1 MIVAASFAA
10 YPNVV
15 LPTRTTAEAAIVRNG
30 TAGVLSPCHDD
41 CMRQKNAETESG
53 NATRASVQTEMAK
66 PRMARSARIA
76 ALNLDTT
83 RTPQPPRATMPGT
96 VDKIIP
102 SRRPSQPEQAQ
113 IAVDGAAHRYR
124 DLRIDNAFTDEHGDE
139 VKLKKG
145 AHVEVTVTAEP
156 KTSAATL
163 NDARQPNSA

>member
-1 MIVAASFAA
+1 
-10 YPNVV
+10 
-15 LPTRTTAEAAIVRNG
+15 
-30 TAGVLSPCHDD
+30 
-41 CMRQKNAETESG
+41 
-53 NATRASVQTEMAK
+53 
-66 PRMARSARIA
+66 MARSARIA

-83 RTPQPPRATMPGT
+83 RTPQPRQCHHARNRRQI
-96 VDKIIP
+96 VP

-163 NDARQPNSA
+163 NDARQPTQRETVSLGFGRRIP